1 MGKWES
7 CPSEPRP
14 GFPYKFCLPRPDCRL
29 PGMLA
34 RLMPPESAVG
44 AIAHAPAVFP
54 RCRVLPDQHRVVSLA
69 PKYGAPARTAQA
81 AIENL
86 RWKVGIVV
94 VVLGVVHFF
103 NILVFSK
110 WRNRATERAVNH
122 EEYRNRFN
130 RVRDVVPAD

>member
-1 MGKWES
+1 
-7 CPSEPRP
+7 
-14 GFPYKFCLPRPDCRL
+14 
-29 PGMLA
+29 MLA